1 MQDKYCIAVDAMGGD
16 FGPRITVEASLA
28 VLKDHPD
35 LSITL
40 VGDHK
45 QIAPYLPEDS
55 NSQLTIVH
63 APSVITADMRVMSAL
78 REGSD
83 SSMQLALDE
92 LLAGSACA
100 VVSAGNT
107 GALMALA
114 RRTLG
119 MIQGIDRP
127 AISAAM
133 PTLKGECQ
141 VVDLGANLDSSPE
154 MLNQFAVLGRALVR
168 VTTGMDP
175 KIGLLNVGSE
185 ETKGNETLRDASALI
200 AGLLDVN
207 YIGFVEGADLF
218 IGDADLII
226 CDGLVGNVALK
237 SSEGVAKLL
246 AHRLRQVFAGSL
258 YSKVIAWLA
267 RPMLTSL
274 IRSLD
279 SGQRNGALFLGLNG
293 LVVKSHGAA
302 KANDFKAALDNTLEM
317 LKADLPKQLADQVAR
332 DLNSSP

>member
-1 MQDKYCIAVDAMGGD
+1 MGGD

-40 VGDHK
+40 VGDQE
-45 QIAPYLPEDS
+45 QIAAFLPKDS
-55 NSQLTIVH
+55 NSQLSVVH
-63 APSVITADMRVMSAL
+63 APSVISADMRVMSAL
-78 REGSD
+78 RDGSD
-83 SSMQLALDE
+83 SSMQLALDKLE
-92 LLAGSACA
+92 SGSACA

-154 MLNQFAVLGRALVR
+154 MLKQFAVLGRALVR
-168 VTTGMDP
+168 VTTGRDP

-185 ETKGNETLRDASALI
+185 ETKGNETLREASSQI
-200 AGLLDVN
+200 AELPDVD

-218 IGDADLII
+218 VGEADLIV

-246 AHRLRQVFAGSL
+246 AHRIRQVFSDSL
-258 YSKVIAWLA
+258 YSRVIAWLA
-267 RPMLTSL
+267 RPMLTTL
-274 IRSLD
+274 VKSLD

-302 KANDFKAALDNTLEM
+302 KASDFKAALESTLNM

-332 DLNSSP
+332 DLSR

>member
-1 MQDKYCIAVDAMGGD
+1 MGGD
-16 FGPRITVEASLA
+16 FGPRVTVEASLA
-28 VLKDHPD
+28 VLNDHLD
-35 LSITL
+35 LSIAL
-40 VGDHK
+40 VGDQE
-45 QIAPYLPEDS
+45 QIAPYLPKDS
-55 NSQLTIVH
+55 NSQLMVVH
-63 APSVITADMRVMSAL
+63 APSVIAADMRVMTAL

-83 SSMQLALDE
+83 SSMQLALDQ
-92 LLAGSACA
+92 LATGSACA

-154 MLNQFAVLGRALVR
+154 MLKQFAVLGRALVR
-168 VTTGMDP
+168 VTTGKDP

-185 ETKGNETLRDASALI
+185 ETKGNETLREASAQI
-200 AGLLDVN
+200 AELPDVD

-218 IGDADLII
+218 VGEADLIV

-267 RPMLTSL
+267 RPMLKSL
-274 IRSLD
+274 IGSLD

-302 KANDFKAALDNTLEM
+302 KVGDFKAALENTLDM
-317 LKADLPKQLADQVAR
+317 LKADLPKQLSDQVAR

>member
-1 MQDKYCIAVDAMGGD
+1 MGGD
-16 FGPRITVEASLA
+16 FGPRVTVEASLA
-28 VLKDHPD
+28 VLNGHPD

-40 VGDHK
+40 VGDQE
-45 QIAPYLPEDS
+45 QIAPYLPKDS
-55 NSQLTIVH
+55 NPQLTVVH
-63 APSVITADMRVMSAL
+63 TPSVIAADMRVITAL

-83 SSMQLALDE
+83 SSMQLALDQ
-92 LLAGSACA
+92 LATGSACA

-154 MLNQFAVLGRALVR
+154 MLKQFAVLGRALVR
-168 VTTGMDP
+168 VTTGKDP

-185 ETKGNETLRDASALI
+185 ETKGNETLREASSHI
-200 AGLLDVN
+200 AELPEVD
-207 YIGFVEGADLF
+207 YIGFVEGVDLF
-218 IGDADLII
+218 VGEADLIV

-246 AHRLRQVFAGSL
+246 AHRLHQVFAGSL

-267 RPMLTSL
+267 RPMLKSL
-274 IRSLD
+274 IGSLD

-302 KANDFKAALDNTLEM
+302 KVGDFKAALENTLDM
-317 LKADLPKQLADQVAR
+317 LKADLPKQLSDQVAR

>member
-1 MQDKYCIAVDAMGGD
+1 MQHSYCIAVDAMGGD

-40 VGDHK
+40 VGDQE
-45 QIAPYLPEDS
+45 QIAPYLPKDA
-55 NSQLTIVH
+55 NSQLSLVH
-63 APSVITADMRVMSAL
+63 ASSVITADMRVISAL

-83 SSMQLALDE
+83 SSMQLALDQ
-92 LLAGSACA
+92 LASGSACA

-154 MLNQFAVLGRALVR
+154 MLKQFAVLGRALVR
-168 VTTGMDP
+168 VTTGRDP

-185 ETKGNETLRDASALI
+185 ETKGNETLREASAQI
-200 AGLLDVN
+200 AELPEVN

-218 IGDADLII
+218 VGEADLIV

-267 RPMLTSL
+267 SPMLTAL
-274 IRSLD
+274 TKSLD

-302 KANDFKAALDNTLEM
+302 NANDFKAALENTLNM
-317 LKADLPKQLADQVAR
+317 LKADLPNQLADQVAQ

>member
-1 MQDKYCIAVDAMGGD
+1 MGGD

-40 VGDHK
+40 FGDQE
-45 QIAPYLPEDS
+45 QIAPYLPKE
-55 NSQLTIVH
+55 SQPNLSVAH
-63 APSVITADMRVMSAL
+63 APSVIASNMRVMSAL

-83 SSMQLALDE
+83 SSMQLALDR
-92 LLAGSACA
+92 LASGSACA

-119 MIQGIDRP
+119 MIPGIDRP

-133 PTLKGECQ
+133 PTLKGDCQ

-154 MLNQFAVLGRALVR
+154 MLKQFAVLGRALVR
-168 VTTGMDP
+168 VTTGRDP
-175 KIGLLNVGSE
+175 KVGLLNVGSE
-185 ETKGNETLRDASALI
+185 ETKGNETLREASAQI
-200 AGLLDVN
+200 AELSDIN

-218 IGDADLII
+218 VGEADLIV

-246 AHRLRQVFAGSL
+246 AHRLRQVFASSL
-258 YSKVIAWLA
+258 YTRVVAWFA
-267 RPMLTSL
+267 RPMLNTL
-274 IRSLD
+274 IKSLD
-279 SGQRNGALFLGLNG
+279 AGQRNGALFLGLNG

-302 KANDFKAALDNTLEM
+302 KVNDFKAALENTLEM
-317 LKADLPKQLADQVAR
+317 LKSDLPQQLAAQVAR
-332 DLNSSP
+332 DLNCSP